1 MFIEIE
7 IKEQFLLSITILTIP
22 TSEMTSTHLLEEGG
36 PVTRAISEQKQTPIL
51 KRDLFTDLTQDY

>member
-7 IKEQFLLSITILTIP
+7 IKEKFLLFITILTIT

-36 PVTRAISEQKQTPIL
+36 PVTRMIDEQKQTPIF
-51 KRDLFTDLTQDY
+51 KRDLFTDLA